1 MACSSMRLAMAP
13 GALMKPQM
21 RVCMM
26 MVPSLIWA
34 KAQSQLPV
42 WSV

>member
-1 MACSSMRLAMAP
+1 MACSSMRLAMAL
-13 GALMKPQM
+13 GEEVKPQM

-42 WSV
+42 CSV